1 MRRVFL
7 IAPVVPIGLK
17 PTFGDPDLCAK
28 TERMVRW
35 LAYLC
40 GVCVVGA
47 ILIAIQPD
55 PWHAAEARAV
65 LDADRLAAQGAKPDQ
80 VSLRLSEDAALRRVM
95 ILRAD
100 GARLYPPPGGMT
112 PLPYAISEDTL
123 RRLAA
128 VLNNA
133 DGAIWTRFDPSGT
146 ELLHCRA
153 ILAICLIYDRAALE
167 VALNLAP
174 DALRT
179 NRSAPVREL
188 LALLLMAVVLM
199 FGGAAVWCAKTRAPE
214 ASAAIQIV
222 PERHMA
228 IRGDLEI
235 PLTPRDLKLLALL
248 EDRNGAVA
256 TKDELYDAAWGRD
269 YMPNSRAS
277 DQHIITLRRKLDP
290 DKTLPVVIETVRGVG
305 YRLVI

>member
-1 MRRVFL
+1 
-7 IAPVVPIGLK
+7 
-17 PTFGDPDLCAK
+17 
-28 TERMVRW
+28 
-35 LAYLC
+35 
-40 GVCVVGA
+40 
-47 ILIAIQPD
+47 
-55 PWHAAEARAV
+55 
-65 LDADRLAAQGAKPDQ
+65 
-80 VSLRLSEDAALRRVM
+80 M

-112 PLPYAISEDTL
+112 PLPYAIYEDTL
-123 RRLAA
+123 RRLTA
-128 VLNNA
+128 VLNEA
-133 DGAIWTRFDPSGT
+133 DVAIWTHFDPAGT

-153 ILAICLIYDRAALE
+153 AFAVCLIYDRAALE
-167 VALNLAP
+167 VALDLAP
-174 DALRT
+174 NALRP
-179 NRSAPVREL
+179 NRGAPVREL
-188 LALLLMAVVLM
+188 LALLLTALALM
-199 FGGAAVWCAKTRAPE
+199 FGGAAVWCARARASE

-222 PERHMA
+222 SERHVA

-248 EDRNGAVA
+248 EDRSGAVV

-269 YMPNSRAS
+269 YMPNSRAM

>member
-1 MRRVFL
+1 MRRGFL
-7 IAPVVPIGLK
+7 IASVVPIGLK

-47 ILIAIQPD
+47 VLIAIQPD

-65 LDADRLAAQGAKPDQ
+65 RDADRLSALGTNPDQ

-95 ILRAD
+95 ILRED

-123 RRLAA
+123 RRLTA
-128 VLNNA
+128 VLNEA
-133 DGAIWTRFDPSGT
+133 DVAIWTRFDPAGT

-153 ILAICLIYDRAALE
+153 ALAICLIYDRATLE
-167 VALNLAP
+167 VVLNLAP
-174 DALRT
+174 DALSL
-179 NRSAPVREL
+179 NRAAPVREL
-188 LALLLMAVVLM
+188 LALVLTALALM
-199 FGGAAVWCAKTRAPE
+199 FGGAATWCAKTRSPE
-214 ASAAIQIV
+214 VPAAIQIV
-222 PERHMA
+222 PERHVA

-269 YMPNSRAS
+269 YMPNSRAL

-305 YRLVI
+305 YRLVN